1 MHLYSLK
8 SLVAVLLLLATTCYC
23 KTLYARDLHG
33 SSVLC
38 RQGLSLQS
46 LPDMSGQNK
55 VRPGQDQYTSGNDHD
70 RSGQNQDTSGQSKE
84 IVINGKVT
92 AGDSSSPLEGAG
104 ILVKGTKNIT
114 GTQVDGTFTLLIKPG
129 DKVLVITAE
138 GYKAQEVPITRATEY
153 YVTLQPL

>member
-1 MHLYSLK
+1 MHSYSLK
-8 SLVAVLLLLATTCYC
+8 SPIPVVVLLLFGTTFHC
-23 KTLYARDLHG
+23 KTLSARDLHV

-46 LPDMSGQNK
+46 LPD
-55 VRPGQDQYTSGNDHD
+55 T
-70 RSGQNQDTSGQSKE
+70 SGQNQDTSGQSKE
-84 IVINGKVT
+84 IVINGKVI
-92 AGDSSSPLEGAG
+92 AGESSSPLEGAG

-138 GYKAQEVPITRATEY
+138 GYKAQEVPLTKATEY